1 MSMFLL
7 EGKDLEQQ
15 KEIVTICITW
25 CWIYA
30 IYPDEIKIKDNGW
43 VCLNNSFQI
52 RRGGIE
58 CKDANGL
65 VQKWYH
71 LEEAVNCRENFSWL
85 RDRLVRVE
93 EEFKNAAG
101 TRCICIFLTEE
112 QLRAAERR
120 LIDGDRIYFREY
132 TGV

>member
-1 MSMFLL
+1 M
-7 EGKDLEQQ
+7 KQQ

-25 CWIYA
+25 CWIYD
-30 IYPDEIKIKDNGW
+30 IYPDEITIKDNGW
-43 VCLNNSFQI
+43 ICLNNSFQI
-52 RRGGIE
+52 RKGGIE
-58 CKDANGL
+58 RKDANGL

-93 EEFKNAAG
+93 EEFKDAAK

-112 QLRAAERR
+112 QMRVAERR
-120 LIDGDRIYFREY
+120 LIDGDRIYLREY